1 VDTDSGEDM
10 PLVSCVECDHPISTE
25 ARACPSC
32 GHPVDRPPRLALVWA
47 CRTLLAV
54 TALYLFYN
62 AFILFVMPAVPL
74 LVSFWRPR
82 WAIYG
87 SVTVFSLAIAAS
99 ILFP

>member
-1 VDTDSGEDM
+1 M
-10 PLVSCVECDHPISTE
+10 PLVSCIECDHQISTA

-32 GHPVDRPPRLALVWA
+32 GHPVGRPPRPAVVWT
-47 CRTLLAV
+47 CRALLAV
-54 TALYLFYN
+54 TVLYLFYN
-62 AFILFVMPAVPL
+62 VFIFFVVPAVPL

-87 SVTVFSLAIAAS
+87 SVTVFGLALATP